1 MSHIHVA
8 TELTINAQPKTVY
21 EILSDY
27 KTKRPLMLTPNFLD
41 YIVAQG
47 GKGAGTE
54 VHYRLHA
61 AGRERPYHL
70 RIDVPMEGRI
80 ITERDRNSSLVTT
93 WTLDPV
99 NDGQRTKVS
108 VDSEWEGGEGVGGFF
123 ERTFAP
129 MGLTRIYDDMLYR
142 LSILL
147 LPPEQR
153 ETALVDANTTAKPNL
168 LLVLS
173 GSAVVAAGVV
183 IMLKLRNNHNT

>member
-1 MSHIHVA
+1 MSQIHVA
-8 TELTINAQPKTVY
+8 TELTIDAAPKTVY
-21 EILSDY
+21 AILSDY
-27 KTKRPLMLTPNFLD
+27 KTQRPLMLTPNFLD

-47 GKGAGTE
+47 GTGAGTE
-54 VHYRLHA
+54 VHYRLRA

-70 RIDVPMEGRI
+70 RIDVPMDGRI
-80 ITERDRNSSLVTT
+80 ITERDRGSSLVTT

-99 NDGQRTKVS
+99 NDGRRTKVS
-108 VDSEWEGGEGVGGFF
+108 IDSTWEGSEGVGGFF

-142 LSILL
+142 LSLL
-147 LPPEQR
+147 ILPPEQR
-153 ETALVDANTTAKPNL
+153 ETALVEGNTSSKPNM

-183 IMLKLRNNHNT
+183 IMLKMRNQH